1 MATASPPACS
11 LLLPSTAAISSA
23 RTYAS
28 CGGAPR
34 FLASPRSFPARR
46 PLSTASSPKVAAPAA
61 VEMPEEYFDEIEAVN
76 IALDVTQ
83 VRDLFPTLTIFCASY
98 SGTGVGKRRDM
109 GGLY

>member
-1 MATASPPACS
+1 MATASPS

-23 RTYAS
+23 RAYAS

-34 FLASPRSFPARR
+34 FLASSRSVSARR

-61 VEMPEEYFDEIEAVN
+61 VEIPEEYVDEIEAVN

-83 VRDLFPTLTIFCASY
+83 VRDLFPP
-98 SGTGVGKRRDM
+98 
-109 GGLY
+109 